1 MEQGSKNREKNVY
14 EYETYPENI
23 KQIGETGGARR
34 IYIEDYV
41 LTDIRKIFLEKQEES
56 IIVFLGR
63 EGIKEAK
70 DGLFL
75 YGCIEVELDPETGA
89 RGAAQWDKL
98 VCGTVKW
105 TSRFVIFRK
114 NNLEK

>member
-14 EYETYPENI
+14 EYESYPENI

-56 IIVFLGR
+56 IVVFLGR

-70 DGLFL
+70 DGKCFF
-75 YGCIEVELDPETGA
+75 G
-89 RGAAQWDKL
+89 K
-98 VCGTVKW
+98 
-105 TSRFVIFRK
+105 FVLCTQK
-114 NNLEK
+114 AL

>member
-34 IYIEDYV
+34 IYMEDYV
-41 LTDIRKIFLEKQEES
+41 LTDIRNIFLEKQEES

-70 DGLFL
+70 DGKCFF
-75 YGCIEVELDPETGA
+75 
-89 RGAAQWDKL
+89 RKL
-98 VCGTVKW
+98 VLCTQKA
-105 TSRFVIFRK
+105 
-114 NNLEK
+114 L

>member
-1 MEQGSKNREKNVY
+1 MLFGNREQVNERLWCDMEQGSKNREKNVY

-70 DGLFL
+70 DGKCFF
-75 YGCIEVELDPETGA
+75 
-89 RGAAQWDKL
+89 RKL
-98 VCGTVKW
+98 VLCTQKA
-105 TSRFVIFRK
+105 
-114 NNLEK
+114 L